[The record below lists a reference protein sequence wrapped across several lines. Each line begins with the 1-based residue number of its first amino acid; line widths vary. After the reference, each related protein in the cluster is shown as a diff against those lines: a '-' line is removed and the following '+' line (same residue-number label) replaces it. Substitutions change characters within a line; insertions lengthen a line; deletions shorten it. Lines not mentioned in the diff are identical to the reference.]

1 MRRQSGIAGSGLC
14 LGGLGLSPV
23 SFGSSFFWA
32 SVSPSIK
39 WVVVGREVVLI
50 ALKLVVISLI
60 LCSLLPPSIVK
71 VLSGTPW
78 LWEYAMKFQAVTSFP
93 LTSQCCRPLCVCFLF
108 SLVVVFIFWLHHS
121 GYGILVP

>member
-1 MRRQSGIAGSGLC
+1 MAKTLHLASRNLLIPLVRRQSGISGSGLC

-71 VLSGTPW
+71 VLSGAPW
-78 LWEYAMKFQAVTSFP
+78 LLGVCYEVSSSYQFP
-93 LTSQCCRPLCVCFLF
+93 SHQPVL
-108 SLVVVFIFWLHHS
+108 
-121 GYGILVP
+121 